1 MARVARSESKK
12 KKQRGSFFRRLLVT
26 TIIAAFLL
34 SVIFAMSGNPFED
47 IQLPAFSLNTP
58 PPSSP
63 SASAVPQHTAQP
75 YQSTPTLDAYFIDVG
90 QGDSIL
96 LVSPNGKTM
105 LIDSGESTAMYAVR
119 SVLKSLKIKKLDAVI
134 VTHPHSD
141 HIGGMP
147 AIIRSFE
154 VGAFYMPD
162 VSSPSASYSD
172 MVAALNGASL
182 RVNYLSA
189 DRTPSIEWDEDITI
203 DVLSPFD
210 NVAYDSI
217 NNYSAILRVTYG
229 DTSIL
234 LTGDAEGDGVYS
246 AEYTALAR
254 NTADK
259 FRCTVLKVPHHG
271 SLSSLSDA
279 FLSAASPEYAVI
291 SVGSGNDYGHPH
303 QSTLKKLENSDI
315 RVFRTDKMGTL
326 HVSMDGENTVISVLQ
341 KSAPGGFFANIGQG
355 IRNIFNGK

>member
-12 KKQRGSFFRRLLVT
+12 KKQRGSFFRRFLVT
-26 TIIAAFLL
+26 TIIAVFLL
-34 SVIFAMSGNPFED
+34 SVLFAMSGNPFED
-47 IQLPAFSLNTP
+47 IQLPTFAQNAST
-58 PPSSP
+58 PSSSP
-63 SASAVPQHTAQP
+63 ALSAPQQTPQP
-75 YQSTPTLDAYFIDVG
+75 DKATLDAYFIDVG

-96 LVSPNGKTM
+96 LISPGGKTM
-105 LIDSGESTAMYAVR
+105 LIDAGESTAMYAVR
-119 SVLKSLKIKKLDAVI
+119 SVLKGLKIKKLDAVI
-134 VTHPHSD
+134 TTHPHSD
-141 HIGGMP
+141 HIGGIP
-147 AIIRSFE
+147 AIIRSFDI
-154 VGAFYMPD
+154 GAFYMPD
-162 VSSPSASYSD
+162 VSNPSASYSD
-172 MVAALNGASL
+172 MVSALNGASL

-189 DRTPSIEWDEDITI
+189 DRTPTIEWDENVTI
-203 DVLSPFD
+203 EVLSPFD
-210 NVAYDSI
+210 DVAYQSV
-217 NNYSAILRVTYG
+217 NNYSVILRVSYG
-229 DTSIL
+229 GTSVL

-315 RVFRTDKMGTL
+315 RIFRTDKHGTL
-326 HVSMDGENTVISVLQ
+326 HFSMDGEDTVISVVQ
-341 KSAPGGFFANIGQG
+341 KSSPGSFFANIGEG
-355 IRNIFNGK
+355 IRNIFNKK

>member
-12 KKQRGSFFRRLLVT
+12 KKQRGSFFRRFLVAV
-26 TIIAAFLL
+26 IIAAFLL

-47 IQLPAFSLNTP
+47 IQLPTFPQN
-58 PPSSP
+58 SP
-63 SASAVPQHTAQP
+63 SPSPSPDSSAPQQTPQP
-75 YQSTPTLDAYFIDVG
+75 NQATLDAYYIDVG

-96 LVSPNGKTM
+96 LISPSGKTM

-134 VTHPHSD
+134 ATHPHSD

-147 AIIRSFE
+147 AIIRTFE

-162 VSSPSASYSD
+162 VSSNSASYSD
-172 MVAALNGASL
+172 MVSALNGASL

-189 DRTPSIEWDEDITI
+189 DRTPSIQWDENVTVE
-203 DVLSPFD
+203 VLSPFD
-210 NVAYDSI
+210 DVAYDSI
-217 NNYSAILRVTYG
+217 NNYSAILRVSYG
-229 DTSIL
+229 GTSLL

-279 FLSAASPEYAVI
+279 FLSAASPEYAII
-291 SVGSGNDYGHPH
+291 SVGSSNDYGHPH
-303 QSTLKKLENSDI
+303 QSTLKKLENNDI
-315 RVFRTDKMGTL
+315 RIFRTDKHGTL
-326 HVSMDGENTVISVLQ
+326 HVSMDGEDTVISVLQ
-341 KSAPGGFFANIGQG
+341 KSSPSSFFANIGQG
-355 IRNIFNGK
+355 IRNIFNKK

>member
-12 KKQRGSFFRRLLVT
+12 KKQRGSFFRKLLVAI
-26 TIIAAFLL
+26 IIAVFLL
-34 SVIFAMSGNPFED
+34 SVLFAMSENPFQNV
-47 IQLPAFSLNTP
+47 QLPVIPNNTP
-58 PPSSP
+58 VPTSPSS
-63 SASAVPQHTAQP
+63 SAAHLETAQP
-75 YQSTPTLDAYFIDVG
+75 ADDTPTLDAYFIDVG

-105 LIDSGESTAMYAVR
+105 LIDAGESTAMYSVR
-119 SVLKSLKIKKLDAVI
+119 SVLKSLRIKKLDAVI
-134 VTHPHSD
+134 ATHPHSD

-147 AIIRSFE
+147 AILRSFDVE
-154 VGAFYMPD
+154 SFYTPD
-162 VSSPSASYSD
+162 VSNPSAAYSD
-172 MVAALNGASL
+172 MTAALNSASI

-189 DRTPSIEWDEDITI
+189 DRTPTIEWDEDVTI
-203 DVLSPFD
+203 DVLSPFED
-210 NVAYDSI
+210 VAYDSV
-217 NNYSAILRVTYG
+217 NNYSAIIRVTYG

-279 FLSAASPEYAVI
+279 FLSAASPDYAVI
-291 SVGSGNDYGHPH
+291 SAGSGNDYGHPH
-303 QSTLKKLENSDI
+303 QSTLNKLKNNDI
-315 RVFRTDKMGTL
+315 KVFRTDIMGTL
-326 HVSMDGENTVISVLQ
+326 HVSMDGENTAISVMQ
-341 KSAPGGFFANIGQG
+341 KSSGGFFANIGQG
-355 IRNIFNGK
+355 IRNIFSKK

>member
-12 KKQRGSFFRRLLVT
+12 KKQRGSFFRRLLVGI
-26 TIIAAFLL
+26 IIAVFML
-34 SVIFAMSGNPFED
+34 SVLFAMSEGTLQD
-47 IQLPAFSLNTP
+47 IQLPSFSANE
-58 PPSSP
+58 PSSSSPAAPQQTAEP
-63 SASAVPQHTAQP
+63 SQN
-75 YQSTPTLDAYFIDVG
+75 TPTLDVYFIDVG

-96 LVSPNGKTM
+96 LISPNGKTM
-105 LIDSGESTAMYAVR
+105 LVDAGESTSMYAVR

-134 VTHPHSD
+134 ASHPHSD

-147 AIIRSFE
+147 AVLRSFDA
-154 VGAFYMPD
+154 GSFYMPD
-162 VSSPSASYSD
+162 VSNPSSAYSD
-172 MVAALNGASL
+172 MTAALNSASM

-189 DRTPSIEWDEDITI
+189 DRTSTIEWDDDVTI
-203 DVLSPFD
+203 DVLSPFED
-210 NVAYDSI
+210 ITYQSI
-217 NNYSAILRVTYG
+217 NDYSAIIRVTYG
-229 DTSIL
+229 DTSVL

-291 SVGSGNDYGHPH
+291 SVGTGNDYGHPH
-303 QSTLKKLENSDI
+303 QSTLNKLKTNDI
-315 RVFRTDKMGTL
+315 KVFRTDLMGTL
-326 HVSMDGENTVISVLQ
+326 HVSMDGENTTISVMQ
-341 KSAPGGFFANIGQG
+341 KSSGGFFANIGQG
-355 IRNIFNGK
+355 IKNLFSKK